1 MRWGL
6 KGRSVNRKENMSA
19 TPPPTTPPG
28 SAIEEAWHSETV
40 ETIAHRLTTHLG
52 QGLTAEEADTRL
64 RQHGPNELREAPRP
78 PFWKLVLDQ
87 FRSFVVIILIAAS
100 LVSVL
105 LGEWVDAGVIML
117 IVLLNATIGVIQE
130 SKAEEAL
137 AALKKMAA
145 PNATV
150 IRGGA
155 RQVIPSRDLVPG
167 DIVLLEAGNY
177 VPADVRLVEA
187 INLRIEEA
195 ALTGES
201 VPVEKAAHARLEKD
215 IPLGDRRNTA
225 FMGTLISYGRGSGVV
240 VGTGMQTQMGLIAQ
254 MLQNLESEPT
264 PLQQRLDELGR
275 QLGYATLVIC
285 GVVFVVAVVKQTDL
299 TLVTAPGGGL
309 LVYLQQFSLVI
320 TEVFLIAVSLAIA
333 AVPEGLP
340 AVVTITLAIGMRE
353 MVRRHALIRRL
364 SAVETLGSAN
374 VICTDKTGT
383 LTQNAMT
390 AVRLWVDDRLFTI
403 SGEGYNPRGDFKL
416 NAETVDLKLYP
427 AALTA
432 LWAGVLASDASLEA
446 VGETE
451 TGQSFRMVGDPTEG
465 ALVVAGAKAGVHK
478 EKLGEAYPRLNEV
491 PFDSERKRMSVI
503 LDVISPAKQ
512 DASPFDESAEAQ
524 GEIYAIATKGAPD
537 VMVGLCTHYQ
547 RMDDTALPMTDAL
560 RRRILA
566 ANEAMSRDALRVLA
580 VAYRATRTPPEQW
593 VVTPE
598 RVEQRL
604 TFIGLFGIIDPP
616 RPEVPPAIARARR
629 AGIRT
634 IMITGDYHNTAEAIG
649 RSIGLLAP
657 GHKALSGSDLDTL
670 DDNALMETLDTTDA
684 FARVSPQH
692 KVRIVNA
699 LRQKGDV
706 VAMTGDGVNDAPALK
721 RADIG
726 VAMGITGTDVAKETA
741 DMVLTDDNYV
751 SIVSAVEQGR
761 IIYANIRKFV
771 YFLLSSNVAEIMVI
785 FLATLAGLPSPLTA
799 IQLLWLNLVT
809 DGAPAL
815 ALAMEKGD
823 PDVMQRRPRPK
834 REPIIHGPMRLGIVV
849 QTIAQ
854 TSAVLGAFA
863 VGLYWHIDQTL
874 PPGVNPVLALLQHNW
889 RGVDVQV
896 AETMAFVTLSLCEL
910 FRAFTVRSERQFLV
924 QLGLFSNRW
933 MLVAVGSSLTL
944 LLLTVFVPF
953 LQPIFNTHALSW
965 TEWQVVLVLALLP
978 AVADELVK
986 AWLKW
991 RERMPRPK
999 A

>member
-1 MRWGL
+1 M
-6 KGRSVNRKENMSA
+6 A
-19 TPPPTTPPG
+19 TPTSPT
-28 SAIEEAWHSETV
+28 SQEASEAWHTETV
-40 ETIAHRLTTHLG
+40 ETIARKLATHLEH
-52 QGLTAEEADTRL
+52 GLTPEEAAERL
-64 RQHGPNELREAPRP
+64 RLHGPNELREAPRP
-78 PFWKLVLDQ
+78 PFWKLVLEQ
-87 FRSFVVIILIAAS
+87 FRSFVVLILLAAS
-100 LVSVL
+100 LVSAL
-105 LGEWVDAGVIML
+105 LGEWVDAGVIMT
-117 IVLLNATIGVIQE
+117 IVVLNTVIGVIQE

-150 IRGGA
+150 LRGGA
-155 RQVIPSRDLVPG
+155 RQVIPSRELVPG

-187 INLRIEEA
+187 VNLRIEEA

-215 IPLGDRRNTA
+215 LPLGDRRNTA
-225 FMGTLISYGRGSGVV
+225 FMGTLITYGRGTGVV

-254 MLQNLESEPT
+254 MLQTLDSEPT
-264 PLQQRLDELGR
+264 PLQQRLDDLGR

-285 GVVFVVAVVKQTDL
+285 GVVFVLAVFKQTDL
-299 TLVTAPGGGL
+299 SLLAAPGGGF
-309 LVYLQQFSLVI
+309 VAYLERFSRAI

-353 MVRRHALIRRL
+353 MVKRHALIRKL

-403 SGEGYNPRGDFKL
+403 TGEGYDPRGEFTL
-416 NAETVDLKLYP
+416 NGEPVDLRLYP

-446 VGETE
+446 VGETD
-451 TGQSFRMVGDPTEG
+451 TGLSYRMVGDPTEG
-465 ALVVAGAKAGVHK
+465 ALVVAGAKAGVSK
-478 EKLGEAYPRLNEV
+478 EKLDATYPRLNEV

-503 LDVISPAKQ
+503 LDVISPSRH
-512 DASPFDESAEAQ
+512 DASPFDEKAEAQ
-524 GEIYAIATKGAPD
+524 GQIYAITTKGAPD

-547 RMDDTALPMTDAL
+547 RMDDAALPLTDAL

-566 ANEAMSRDALRVLA
+566 ANEAMARDALRVLA
-580 VAYRATRTPPEQW
+580 VAYRTTRTPPEQW

-616 RPEVPPAIARARR
+616 RPEVPPAIVRARQ

-649 RSIGLLAP
+649 RMIGLLAP
-657 GHKALSGSDLDTL
+657 GHKALSGADLDNL
-670 DDNALMETLDTTDA
+670 DDAGLIEALDTTDA

-692 KVRIVNA
+692 KVRIVDA
-699 LRQKGDV
+699 LRQKGAV

-761 IIYANIRKFV
+761 IIYSNIRKFV
-771 YFLLSSNVAEIMVI
+771 YFLLSSNVTEIMVI

-823 PDVMQRRPRPK
+823 PDVMARRPRPK
-834 REPIIHGPMRLGIVV
+834 REPIINGSMRLGIVL
-849 QTIAQ
+849 QTVVQ
-854 TSAVLGAFA
+854 TSAVLGAF
-863 VGLYWHIDQTL
+863 VLGLYWHIESSL
-874 PPGVNPVLALLQHNW
+874 PAGTFPLLGVLQFDW
-889 RGVDVQV
+889 RGVDVQS

-910 FRAFTVRSERQFLV
+910 FRAFTVRSERQFLA

-933 MLVAVGSSLTL
+933 MLLAVGSSIFL

-953 LQPIFNTHALSW
+953 LQPVFNTHAMNW
-965 TEWQVVLVLALLP
+965 TEWQTVLVLALLP
-978 AVADELVK
+978 AVAEEGLK
-986 AWLKW
+986 AWERG
-991 RERMPRPK
+991 REGTPRGK
-999 A
+999 